1 MQSNNK
7 DGAFKFLLGLG
18 ETLAERLPS
27 PVAIKQQMLD
37 LSQPGNSIHQIR
49 ENRFLYHFAIRHIS
63 AQMQTVTGIG
73 QAEARKALLCEY
85 HAKASDIASGN
96 AFRRSG
102 YPFGKAV
109 GLDVEQTM
117 QGWTAEN
124 KSAYPFNQAY
134 PDLGIR
140 SPFPYKIV
148 FDAKYFDN
156 NSSASAEKA
165 LVEGVYEAAHYRSLP
180 KVTSRS
186 TSDPGWDYE
195 FGCLLAYDA
204 SDAGVLETAW
214 TSVRKKSAFW
224 EGGNIFV
231 MIIRGRG

>member
-1 MQSNNK
+1 MYNNK
-7 DGAFKFLLGLG
+7 DGAFKFLMELR
-18 ETLAERLPS
+18 ETLSERLPN

-37 LSQPGNSIHQIR
+37 LSQPGNSVHRIR

-63 AQMQTVTGIG
+63 TQMQTVIGIG
-73 QAEARKALLCEY
+73 QAEARQALLCEY
-85 HAKASDIASGN
+85 HAKASDLTSGN
-96 AFRRSG
+96 ALRRSG
-102 YPFGKAV
+102 YPFGKAI
-109 GLDVEQTM
+109 GFSVEQTM

-124 KSAYPFNQAY
+124 KSTYPFNQAY

-140 SPFPYKIV
+140 SPFPYQIV
-148 FDAKYFDN
+148 FDVKYFDN

-165 LVEGVYEAAHYRSLP
+165 LVQGVHEAAHYRSLP
-180 KVTSRS
+180 EVISQS

-204 SDAGVLETAW
+204 SDNGGLETAW
-214 TSVRKKSAFW
+214 NSVRKKSAFW